1 MSDVSQGPGWWLA
14 SDGKWYPPQQAA
26 PTAPAAPAAPTA
38 PQAPIAPQPAPAA
51 PGDGAAPGAQP
62 GYVPLTPAKTSNKG
76 CMTVLIIFLVLGLLA
91 GIAAVVGIAWL
102 GNKVDSGEAF
112 GKTTCDF
119 VGEQEVGDAMGAKYD
134 LIQLGGL
141 TAIATPALDAR
152 VIPDGKTCW
161 ATPSGTGT
169 GSVVRIARL
178 ETGDAAGRYQQ
189 ELTNAKGTTQD
200 KGNGLSVSTEG
211 YLGKE
216 LSGVG
221 DQAFCTTTDLT
232 GSSGVLVR
240 TGDKL
245 VYVSVGLD
253 GVSTPSIDLNA
264 AQNGQVKFGSDD
276 KNCEVAQKI
285 AAKVR

>member
-1 MSDVSQGPGWWLA
+1 M
-14 SDGKWYPPQQAA
+14 
-26 PTAPAAPAAPTA
+26 
-38 PQAPIAPQPAPAA
+38 
-51 PGDGAAPGAQP
+51 PGAQP
-62 GYVPLTPAKTSNKG
+62 GYVPPVPAKKSNKG
-76 CMTVLIIFLVLGLLA
+76 CMTVLIVFLVLGLLA

-102 GNKVDSGEAF
+102 GNKVDSGDAF

-119 VGEQEVGDAMGAKYD
+119 VSEKDVSDAMGGKYD

-152 VIPDGKTCW
+152 VLADGKTCW
-161 ATPSGTGT
+161 ATPNGTGT

-178 ETGDAAGRYQQ
+178 ETGDAANRFQQ
-189 ELTNAKGTTQD
+189 ELAKAKGTTQD

-211 YLGKE
+211 YLNKE

-221 DQAFCTTTDLT
+221 DQAFCTTTDLA

-240 TGDKL
+240 NGDKL
-245 VYVSVGLD
+245 VYVSVGMD
-253 GVSTPSIDLNA
+253 SASTPSIDLNA
-264 AQNGQVKFGSDD
+264 AQNGQVKFGNDD

-285 AAKVR
+285 AAKVS